1 MNAIQAYLVA
11 LQVLV
16 DVLSYVAS
24 VATPV
29 FLFLV
34 WREIRAK
41 KISIEKITTH
51 EPVRPTSE

>member
-1 MNAIQAYLVA
+1 MNPIQAYLVA

-24 VATPV
+24 VATPM

-34 WREIRAK
+34 WRELRRASK
-41 KISIEKITTH
+41 S
-51 EPVRPTSE
+51 